1 MNRCRSS
8 AGTCDSPGSCE
19 IEVPVKGEEPAEALE
34 TIQESGTETQQTEE
48 TAK

>member
-1 MNRCRSS
+1 MSEML
-8 AGTCDSPGSCE
+8 DSIE

-34 TIQESGTETQQTEE
+34 TVLESGTETQQTEE